1 MATDEKVLKRVSLT
15 RITNSGLRIFIEEQ
29 ITAIEAIGPALTDPG
44 LIAQLAF
51 LKSLLAEYGQSILKV
66 QKSAYTKKMIVFD
79 VTRDKALKG
88 YYHALRGFSFSED
101 LEELAAHDKLTTLSA
116 VYKGLDAF
124 DYEEQ
129 TDRTSGMVA
138 ELESPTFSSAVATL
152 VMGKHVT
159 RVKTTNLDFKVLFGS
174 RNAES
179 AAKEVYDVM
188 ALRKKLEKR
197 YKQFADY
204 SLSMANAMDA
214 EPFNSILRIINT
226 SRSYYDELIR
236 RRQGIRDAADEETET
251 PAL

>member
-1 MATDEKVLKRVSLT
+1 MATDEKVLKSVSLV
-15 RITNSGLRIFIEEQ
+15 RMTNSGIRIFIQEQ

-51 LKSLLAEYGQSILKV
+51 LKSFLAQYGESILQV
-66 QKSAYTKKMIVFD
+66 QKSAYTKKMVVFD

-101 LEELAAHDKLTTLSA
+101 PEELEAYDKLTTLSA

-138 ELESPTFSSAVATL
+138 ELESPDFSPAVATL
-152 VMGKHVT
+152 EMGKHVT
-159 RVKTTNLDFKVLFGS
+159 RVKTTNLDFNALFGS
-174 RNAES
+174 RNAET

-188 ALRKKLEKR
+188 ALRKKVEKR
-197 YKQFADY
+197 YKQFSDY
-204 SLSMANAMDA
+204 ILSMANAMDA
-214 EPFNSILRIINT
+214 EPFNSILNIINA
-226 SRSYYDELIR
+226 SRSYHDELIR
-236 RRQGIRDAADEETET
+236 RRQGIRDAADEEMET
-251 PAL
+251 PTV